1 MAEKYADLCTV
12 RGHMLLP
19 IVLNTFGGFG
29 EKIMEVVDEYFNA
42 KRAEEREATGQE
54 WNALG
59 ERELLFQRAG
69 VAVARGNS
77 IVLNSLD
84 HSWCVSDSKR
94 KKAHSISASES
105 HKNTLAAAKFL
116 ADLTL
121 NEQVV
126 KAVRRSGFSC

>member
-1 MAEKYADLCTV
+1 
-12 RGHMLLP
+12 
-19 IVLNTFGGFG
+19 
-29 EKIMEVVDEYFNA
+29 MEVVDGYFHVR
-42 KRAEEREATGQE
+42 RAEERGATGQE

-94 KKAHSISASES
+94 KKASSISASES

-116 ADLTL
+116 AARSHAQRLGAGCEGCAAQRFQL
-121 NEQVV
+121 LVV
-126 KAVRRSGFSC
+126 YSQQKTD